1 MGTHLR
7 SRLGVMWIA
16 GMLVAVGTTSA
27 GADEIWVAPT
37 SQSDLGGLGVAS
49 NAVWPVTPVGAV
61 RLAWAI
67 PDNLVTFQSAKLAL
81 IPSTAAPAAT
91 LTLFLCPAQ
100 GAQVVTASCA
110 GPFTQAF
117 TSIAN
122 QLLEIDI
129 SAAIGAHL
137 GTPGASYLSALAFT
151 APTTTTD
158 HIVGLR
164 FTYASNAKSCVD
176 NTNRYVDCGNGTVT
190 DTATGLTWLKQWNC
204 LGGTG
209 TDWAAATQAA
219 AALKTGDCGL
229 TDQSSAGDWRLPTEA
244 EWITTVTRADALSC
258 SPSLTN
264 DAGTACYSTG
274 ASSFTGL
281 STSDAFWTS
290 TGLQIATLQAWYM
303 FIGSGSVISTE
314 KISTQIRVWPV
325 RGGRQ

>member
-1 MGTHLR
+1 MIR
-7 SRLGVMWIA
+7 SIHWFRSFGIA
-16 GMLVAVGTTSA
+16 CALMLSVLVGHVRAT
-27 GADEIWVAPT
+27 DIWVAPT
-37 SQSDLGGLGVAS
+37 SQQDLGGLGVAS
-49 NAVWPVTPVGAV
+49 NVVWPVTPAGTV

-67 PDNLVTFQSAKLAL
+67 PDDLVTFQSAKLAL
-81 IPSTAAPAAT
+81 IPSTAASAAT

-100 GAQVVTASCA
+100 SSQVVTASCA

-164 FTYASNAKSCVD
+164 FTYVSKTKSCVD

-209 TDWAAATQAA
+209 TDWAAASQAA

-229 TDQSSAGDWRLPTEA
+229 TDRSSAGDWRLPTQA
-244 EWITTVTRADALSC
+244 EWNTTVARANALSC

-264 DAGTACYSTG
+264 DVGTACYSIG
-274 ASSFTGL
+274 PSPFTGV
-281 STSDAFWTS
+281 SASDAFWTS
-290 TGLQIATLQAWYM
+290 TGLQDATSQAWYM
-303 FIGSGSVISTE
+303 FLGSGSLFSTQ
-314 KISTQIRVWPV
+314 KISTLIRVWPV
-325 RGGRQ
+325 RPR